1 MSRLGKNPIQIPA
14 GTQVKIENNFVMVKG
29 PKGELKEKLHDLV
42 KIEFDDKEIKL
53 KIDDKE
59 DKKQKSLW
67 GLYSRLVLSM
77 VKGVNTPYEKSLEIN
92 GVGYK
97 ASIAGNKIIL
107 NVGYSHPVNF
117 ILPDGVS
124 GQIKENIITLSSID
138 KQLLG
143 ETAARIREV
152 RKPEPY
158 KGKGIKY
165 SDEIIKR
172 KQGKTSAK

>member
-29 PKGELKEKLHDLV
+29 PKGELKEKLHNLV

-77 VKGVNTPYEKSLEIN
+77 VKGVNTLYEKSLEIN

-97 ASIAGNKIIL
+97 ASITGNKIIL

-117 ILPDGVS
+117 VLPNGVN

-165 SDEIIKR
+165 SDEVIKR